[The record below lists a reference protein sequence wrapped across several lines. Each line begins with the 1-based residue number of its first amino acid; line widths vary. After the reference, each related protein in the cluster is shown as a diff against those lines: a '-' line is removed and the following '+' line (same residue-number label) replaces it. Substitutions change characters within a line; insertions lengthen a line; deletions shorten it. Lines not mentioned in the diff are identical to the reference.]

1 MLAAV
6 VNRNIGRAGLGRVSP
21 SSRCTLGEMAG
32 SAGWVIASGAWGLA
46 AQRGLF
52 RCMGSLPHSA
62 VRNPLGQDATR
73 AKASK
78 NMEPQMHT
86 DAH

>member
-1 MLAAV
+1 MGSLPHSAA
-6 VNRNIGRAGLGRVSP
+6 G
-21 SSRCTLGEMAG
+21 
-32 SAGWVIASGAWGLA
+32 SGAWGVCRTARTVQVHGVFA
-46 AQRGLF
+46 AQRGLLVHGVF
-52 RCMGSLPHSA
+52 AAPRGLFWCMGSLPHSA